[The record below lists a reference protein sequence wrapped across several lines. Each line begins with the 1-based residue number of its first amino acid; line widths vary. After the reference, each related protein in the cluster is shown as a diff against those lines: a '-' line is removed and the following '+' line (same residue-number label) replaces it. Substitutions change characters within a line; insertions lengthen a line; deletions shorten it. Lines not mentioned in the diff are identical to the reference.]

1 MINLLKETIS
11 YVAGTLLHNAPVLV
25 FGILT
30 AAAVKVYADPEKL
43 RKVLMKKADVSIAG
57 SVAFGAFT
65 PFCACG
71 TMAVIVSMLT
81 TALPWGPIM
90 AFLTSSPLMSP
101 DGFIFISG
109 IVSVKFAIALT
120 ASSLIIGI
128 GSGYITHFIEEN
140 TRFLENQAR
149 FTEKKE
155 ASSCCAPKPAE
166 ACSCSQP
173 RVILPAS
180 SCCCISTASEA
191 ACCSVDN
198 IYEKAGS
205 FAEKYKLK
213 ELYRV
218 FYEVG
223 IKQVLLYFA
232 IFAAIGFLINRFVP
246 AEVITKYLGI
256 DNKFA
261 VPLMALVGLPLFVSG
276 SSSIPIINALIAG
289 GASQGALLAFMITG
303 PGTSAG
309 VIAGLAVIMKKKAIG
324 LYIAY
329 FLVFGILLGYL
340 YDFLLMIGI

>member
-1 MINLLKETIS
+1 MINLLNETIS

-43 RKVLMKKADVSIAG
+43 RKVLIKK
-57 SVAFGAFT
+57 T
-65 PFCACG
+65 
-71 TMAVIVSMLT
+71 
-81 TALPWGPIM
+81 
-90 AFLTSSPLMSP
+90 
-101 DGFIFISG
+101 
-109 IVSVKFAIALT
+109 
-120 ASSLIIGI
+120 
-128 GSGYITHFIEEN
+128 
-140 TRFLENQAR
+140 
-149 FTEKKE
+149 
-155 ASSCCAPKPAE
+155 
-166 ACSCSQP
+166 
-173 RVILPAS
+173 
-180 SCCCISTASEA
+180 
-191 ACCSVDN
+191 
-198 IYEKAGS
+198 GS

-213 ELYRV
+213 ELFKV

-246 AEVITKYLGI
+246 AEVITKYLGT

-340 YDFLLMIGI
+340 YDFLLILGI

>member
-1 MINLLKETIS
+1 MT
-11 YVAGTLLHNAPVLV
+11 
-25 FGILT
+25 
-30 AAAVKVYADPEKL
+30 
-43 RKVLMKKADVSIAG
+43 G

-81 TALPWGPIM
+81 TTLPWGPIM

-109 IVSVKFAIALT
+109 IVSIKFAVALT

-128 GSGYITHFIEEN
+128 GSSCITHFIEEN
-140 TRFLENQAR
+140 TRFLEGQAR
-149 FTEKKE
+149 FAETKE

-180 SCCCISTASEA
+180 SCCCISTASETV
-191 ACCSVDN
+191 CCSADDK
-198 IYEKAGS
+198 YEKAGS

-213 ELYRV
+213 ELFKV

-223 IKQVLLYFA
+223 IKQVLLYFS

-246 AEVITKYLGI
+246 AEVITQYLGT
-256 DNKFA
+256 DNKFT

-289 GASQGALLAFMITG
+289 DASQGVLLAFMITG

-309 VIAGLAVIMKKKAIG
+309 VIAGLAVIMKERAIG
-324 LYIAY
+324 LYIGY